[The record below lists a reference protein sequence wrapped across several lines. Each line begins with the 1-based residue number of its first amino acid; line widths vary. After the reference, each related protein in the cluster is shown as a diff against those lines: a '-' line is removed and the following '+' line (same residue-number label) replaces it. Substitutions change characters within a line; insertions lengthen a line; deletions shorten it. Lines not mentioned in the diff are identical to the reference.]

1 MNDRS
6 ESASGDGPPVHP
18 YKVLAA
24 ALLLPGTGQVL
35 NGTPQRGLVFLF
47 FMIMLGW
54 VSMNLMPAEA
64 SFIGRTIGGV
74 FIYGLSVIDAYRRAR
89 IRYEQWRYRQTH
101 AAPDVA
107 A

>member
-1 MNDRS
+1 MTDRPI
-6 ESASGDGPPVHP
+6 DP

-47 FMIMLGW
+47 FMVLLGW
-54 VSMNLMPAEA
+54 VSMNLMPSEA

-74 FIYGLSVIDAYRRAR
+74 FVYGLSVIDAYKRAR
-89 IRYEQWRYRQTH
+89 VRFEQWRYRKLN
-101 AAPDVA
+101 APPDVA

>member
-1 MNDRS
+1 MSDR
-6 ESASGDGPPVHP
+6 PIHP

-24 ALLLPGTGQVL
+24 AVLLPGTGQVL

-47 FMIMLGW
+47 FMVLLGW
-54 VSMNLMPAEA
+54 VSMNLMPPDA

-74 FIYGLSVIDAYRRAR
+74 FVYGLSVIDAYKRAR
-89 IRYEQWRYRQTH
+89 IRFEQWRYQKDNPP
-101 AAPDVA
+101 PDVA

>member
-1 MNDRS
+1 MNDR
-6 ESASGDGPPVHP
+6 PIHP

-24 ALLLPGTGQVL
+24 ALLLPGSGQVL

-54 VSMNLMPAEA
+54 VSMNLMPLHA

-74 FIYGLSVIDAYRRAR
+74 FVYGFSVIDAYKRAR
-89 IRYEQWRYRQTH
+89 IRFEQWRFRDQH
-101 AAPDVA
+101 PPPDVVA
-107 A
+107 